1 MSTMSTM
8 ATGWGRQEVIASR
21 GARRTIGLAA
31 FVIATALSA
40 YVVVPLPVTPV
51 PVTLQPLVVLLAGLV
66 LGPWLGASAM
76 VAYLGVGMSGVPV
89 FAGGGAGLPWL
100 LGPTGGY
107 LMAFPAAAFLA
118 GRLAG
123 GAGAHWARI
132 VVACL
137 AGLAALYLGGV
148 SQLLVVTGQDLSTA
162 VTMGVIPFLLGDVL
176 KVAVATVI
184 ATRIRDR
191 GLQLF

>member
-1 MSTMSTM
+1 MSTTSTI
-8 ATGWGRQEVIASR
+8 ATGWGRQEVISSR

-40 YVVVPLPVTPV
+40 YVVIPLPVTPV

-76 VAYLGVGMSGVPV
+76 VAYLGVGISGLPV
-89 FAGGGAGLPWL
+89 FSGGGAGLPWL

-132 VVACL
+132 AVASL
-137 AGLAALYLGGV
+137 VGLAALYLGGV
-148 SQLLVVTGQDLSTA
+148 SQLLVVTGQDLSSA
-162 VTMGVIPFLLGDVL
+162 VAMGVLPFLAGDVL
-176 KVAVATVI
+176 KVAVATVL